1 MVRDAGVHH
10 PSESPQACR
19 TGLAPLDNLIPDQ
32 RRAQHAGQGG
42 VAVKGGRL
50 PPADWFSMCSSSPPE
65 AFAERWYPLPRYA
78 VECGKFES
86 KRHCSDKRV
95 NTQCGVFTFMVF
107 CSTLTTL

>member
-32 RRAQHAGQGG
+32 RPAQDAGQGG

-65 AFAERWYPLPRYA
+65 AFAERGYPLPRHA
-78 VECGKFES
+78 VECGIS
-86 KRHCSDKRV
+86 SLC
-95 NTQCGVFTFMVF
+95 NTAKIRQAGPN
-107 CSTLTTL
+107 SWRKYAKSL